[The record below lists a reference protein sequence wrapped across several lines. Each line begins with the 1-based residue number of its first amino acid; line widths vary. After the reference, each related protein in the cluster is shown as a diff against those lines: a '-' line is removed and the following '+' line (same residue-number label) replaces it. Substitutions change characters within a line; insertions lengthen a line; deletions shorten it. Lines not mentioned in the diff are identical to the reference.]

1 MHSKVYRTRKM
12 KTMLLGFLFCLTGVS
27 LSAIAG
33 SPAFADSFGTDKA
46 HLVST
51 GRNRFFVLE
60 PGYQLVLEGKE
71 KGKATVLTITVLNE
85 TKLVDG
91 VETRV
96 VEEKE
101 TANGQVVEISR
112 NYFAISTKTSDV
124 FYFGEDVDMYK
135 DGKVVGHEGAWLSG
149 VNGARFGMMMPG
161 TPLLGARYQQEVA
174 PKVAMDRAEVVSLT
188 ETLQTPA
195 GKFEKCLKTEESS
208 ALEGGK
214 EQKLYAPGI
223 GLIYDGS
230 LKLTKYGRAGQ

>member
-1 MHSKVYRTRKM
+1 M
-12 KTMLLGFLFCLTGVS
+12 KTMLLSLLLCITVVS
-27 LSAIAG
+27 PSAIAG
-33 SPAFADSFGTDKA
+33 SPATGFTDSFEADKT
-46 HLVST
+46 HLAST

-71 KGKATVLTITVLNE
+71 KGKPVVLTITVLNE

-101 TANGQVVEISR
+101 TAGGQPVEISR
-112 NYFAISTKTSDV
+112 NYFAISANTSDV

-174 PKVAMDRAEVVSLT
+174 PKVAMDRAEVISLT

-195 GKFEKCLKTEESS
+195 GTFEKCLKTEESS
-208 ALEGGK
+208 ALEAGK
-214 EQKLYAPGI
+214 EHKLYAPGI
-223 GLIYDGS
+223 GLIYDGT
-230 LKLTKYGRAGQ
+230 LRLTKHGRAGH

>member
-1 MHSKVYRTRKM
+1 
-12 KTMLLGFLFCLTGVS
+12 MLLGLLFCLTVVS
-27 LSAIAG
+27 PSALAG
-33 SPAFADSFGTDKA
+33 SPAFSDSFEADKA
-46 HLVST
+46 QLAPT
-51 GRNRFFVLE
+51 GRNRYFVLE
-60 PGYQLVLEGKE
+60 PGYRLVLEGKE
-71 KGKATVLTITVLNE
+71 KGKPAVLTITVLNE
-85 TKLVDG
+85 TKMVDG

-124 FYFGEDVDMYK
+124 FYFGEDVDIYK
-135 DGKVVGHEGAWLSG
+135 DGKVTGHEGAWLSG
-149 VNGARFGMMMPG
+149 VNGARFGMMMPE

-208 ALEGGK
+208 VLEGGK
-214 EQKLYAPGI
+214 EHKLYAPGI

-230 LKLTKYGRAGQ
+230 LKLTKCGRAGQ